1 MPEVVDL
8 DALEASGGLVDLDA
22 DPEFANPAANDPFG
36 YKRTGTA
43 LAKGAGETVA
53 NLGRLFQR
61 GMAAGGIRTGDPIPE
76 SLADLEVPPE
86 QEFAKGVGKF
96 AATLPLTGGGGLGAQ
111 AARGAASGAMLTGSE
126 FGAAAGAAGGAA
138 LHGASQLFSTAQ
150 RLAAALKDQR
160 LRSAVL
166 DVAEK
171 IPAVGGQIERTRG
184 MGEKLSK
191 AKAAF
196 KAAFEATRKTK
207 SGASM
212 AEATAAAATKT
223 GGEKVAEVAA
233 PSAKRTS
240 EAAFKAKV
248 AETRTAPTLDQVTP
262 ELVQR
267 QGVEMAQK
275 RINAAL
281 AKGDMQTARAVLE
294 KINKEYGVKLN
305 LRDLA
310 KGKKP

>member
-150 RLAAALKDQR
+150 RLATALKDQR

-171 IPAVGGQIERTRG
+171 IPVVGGQIERARG

-191 AKAAF
+191 A

-233 PSAKRTS
+233 PYAKRTS

-294 KINKEYGVKLN
+294 KINKEYGAKLN